1 MEGLDYYKS
10 LISDDEVI
18 SALIK
23 DSKVREGEIEKTR
36 VRPNLNFFQRTVSNL
51 VSSNNRISDNQE
63 KFIAK
68 EKEKNNK
75 RSRPRKIPVRK
86 KLAIDYIKEILSDRI
101 EFTKSKDQEC
111 ADTEKNTNDL
121 NLTDD
126 DKLRIGTPHNND
138 IKQRQKRVF
147 VCKKTPFQQIREILS
162 NNVDKSTS
170 ASSSNELKDSTVLKN
185 MAECEIEDALR
196 SRKTTVSEIKRK
208 FSGLSTNTSKIKRL
222 KHENTNCQSSSYSS
236 DDSSNYHRSSSKKE
250 SCTVSSIKTKTPK
263 SSESSDDSLCYRRS
277 SLKKTSTSFSKRKQ
291 KIRQSSDSS
300 DNNSR
305 SSSNKNSFTPS
316 KNDVHFRQRRESSEA
331 SVISVSDTS
340 SNEDSD
346 SDVCIVEEK

>member
-10 LISDDEVI
+10 LITDDEVI

-23 DSKVREGEIEKTR
+23 DSKVREGEIEKPR

-63 KFIAK
+63 KLIAK
-68 EKEKNNK
+68 EKEKNK
-75 RSRPRKIPVRK
+75 RCRPRKIPVRK

-101 EFTKSKDQEC
+101 EFVKAKDQES
-111 ADTEKNTNDL
+111 ADTEKSTNDL

-126 DKLRIGTPHNND
+126 DKLRIGTPSNHD
-138 IKQRQKRVF
+138 IKQKQKRVF

-162 NNVDKSTS
+162 NNVDKSNS

-185 MAECEIEDALR
+185 VAEHEIEDALS

-222 KHENTNCQSSSYSS
+222 KHENTKCRSSSYSS
-236 DDSSNYHRSSSKKE
+236 DESSNDQRSSSKKE
-250 SCTVSSIKTKTPK
+250 SSTVLSRKTKTRR
-263 SSESSDDSLCYRRS
+263 SSESSDDSSCYHRS
-277 SLKKTSTSFSKRKQ
+277 SFKKTSTSFSTRKL

-305 SSSNKNSFTPS
+305 PSLNKNSFTSS
-316 KNDVHFRQRRESSEA
+316 KKNKHFRQRRESSEV
-331 SVISVSDTS
+331 SVISVSDS
-340 SNEDSD
+340 SYSEDSD